1 MEHISRQYLSEAIIL
16 KLQQLQSLDAMLTA
30 PVPAS
35 VTPISFNS
43 IRQAY
48 HEIID
53 SILTIDLP
61 NYFDSA
67 HECVILVCLEKCR
80 DMSTADTTENWLNVH
95 EDLLNRIRFGQ
106 HLNLYEYRSADRF
119 DNMIAKMEL
128 EETKEDP
135 EDMGRPLV
143 AQMSDNMPNVFM
155 FEPKG
160 PELKMADLSS
170 VGYQGD
176 EDAFIDDNSYSLE
189 DAIHYY
195 ENQGYESD

>member
-16 KLQQLQSLDAMLTA
+16 KLQQLQSLDTMLTA

-53 SILTIDLP
+53 SILQVDLP

-119 DNMIAKMEL
+119 DNMMAKMEL

-135 EDMGRPLV
+135 EDVGTPLG

-160 PELKMADLSS
+160 PELTMADLST
-170 VGYQGD
+170 GYQGD
-176 EDAFIDDNSYSLE
+176 EDAFITDDSYTLE
-189 DAIHYY
+189 DAIQYY

>member
-16 KLQQLQSLDAMLTA
+16 KLQQLQSLDTMLTA

-53 SILTIDLP
+53 SILQVDLP

-80 DMSTADTTENWLNVH
+80 EISTADMTADTTENWLNVH

-106 HLNLYEYRSADRF
+106 HLNLY
-119 DNMIAKMEL
+119 
-128 EETKEDP
+128 
-135 EDMGRPLV
+135 
-143 AQMSDNMPNVFM
+143 
-155 FEPKG
+155 
-160 PELKMADLSS
+160 
-170 VGYQGD
+170 
-176 EDAFIDDNSYSLE
+176 
-189 DAIHYY
+189 
-195 ENQGYESD
+195 

>member
-16 KLQQLQSLDAMLTA
+16 KLQQLLSLDTILTT

-48 HEIID
+48 HEIIE
-53 SILTIDLP
+53 SILQVDLP
-61 NYFDSA
+61 HYFDSA
-67 HECVILVCLEKCR
+67 HECVIFVCLEKCR
-80 DMSTADTTENWLNVH
+80 EMSTADTTDNWLNVH
-95 EDLLNRIRFGQ
+95 EDLLNQIRFGQ

-119 DNMIAKMEL
+119 DNMMAKMDL

-135 EDMGRPLV
+135 EDAGRPLV

-160 PELKMADLSS
+160 PELTMADLSS
-170 VGYQGD
+170 VGFDGD
-176 EDAFIDDNSYSLE
+176 EDAFIADNS
-189 DAIHYY
+189 
-195 ENQGYESD
+195 

>member
-1 MEHISRQYLSEAIIL
+1 M
-16 KLQQLQSLDAMLTA
+16 KLQQLQSLDTIMTE
-30 PVPAS
+30 PVPVS

-53 SILTIDLP
+53 SILQIDLP

-67 HECVILVCLEKCR
+67 HECVIHVCLEKCR
-80 DMSTADTTENWLNVH
+80 ERSTAGPIENWLNVH
-95 EDLLNRIRFGQ
+95 EDLLNRIRYGE

-119 DNMIAKMEL
+119 DNMMAKMDL

-135 EDMGRPLV
+135 EDVDTSLA
-143 AQMSDNMPNVFM
+143 AQMSDNVFM

-160 PELKMADLSS
+160 PELTMADLST
-170 VGYQGD
+170 GYQGD
-176 EDAFIDDNSYSLE
+176 EDAFITDDSYSLE

>member
-1 MEHISRQYLSEAIIL
+1 MEYLRTQYLSASIIL
-16 KLQQLQSLDAMLTA
+16 KLQQLQKLDELLTA
-30 PVPAS
+30 PVPSS

-43 IRQAY
+43 IRQEY

-53 SILTIDLP
+53 SILSVDLP

-67 HECVILVCLEKCR
+67 HECVILVCIEKCYEL
-80 DMSTADTTENWLNVH
+80 STAGTTENWLNVH
-95 EDLLNRIRFGQ
+95 EDLLNRIRFGE
-106 HLNLYEYRSADRF
+106 HMHLYEYRSADRF
-119 DNMIAKMEL
+119 DNMMAKMDM

-135 EDMGRPLV
+135 EDVV
-143 AQMSDNMPNVFM
+143 AAQTSDNTNVFM
-155 FEPKG
+155 FESKG

-176 EDAFIDDNSYSLE
+176 EDAFIADNSYSLE